1 MAKFAVN
8 YVPNNADLEAV
19 ETVAD
24 AAAADAATAIANAAT
39 ADAKA
44 VTADGKAVTADGK
57 AVTADG
63 KAVAAAAALLAGA
76 GYPLLLAPTS
86 KITGTGSEM
95 ATVVDMPSA
104 LTPTDG
110 RKVRINGIIT
120 VRVRNSGGDAGERIL
135 ALKIK
140 DLMIVRTAGAWVADV
155 TPDVTFFN
163 NCSDAS
169 PAGTVAVALSTFYAS
184 QPAHLP
190 LFGPSS
196 GNLAILHTPVS
207 SSEIGLEFDGTI
219 ADAGIDT
226 AA

>member
-8 YVPNNADLEAV
+8 FVPSEADLEAV
-19 ETVAD
+19 ETVAS
-24 AAAADAATAIANAAT
+24 AAASDATTALANAA
-39 ADAKA
+39 
-44 VTADGKAVTADGK
+44 TADGKAVTADGK

-63 KAVAAAAALLAGA
+63 KAVAAAEALLAGA

-86 KITGTGSEM
+86 KITGTGSEL
-95 ATVVDMPSA
+95 ATVVNMPSA
-104 LTPTDG
+104 LSPTNG
-110 RKVRINGIIT
+110 RKARINGIIT
-120 VRVRNSGGDAGERIL
+120 VRVRNSGADAGERIL

-140 DLMIVRTAGAWVADV
+140 DLMIVRTSGEWVADV

-169 PAGTVAVALSTFYAS
+169 PAGTVSVALSTFYAS

-196 GNLAILHTPVS
+196 GNLAILHTPVA

-219 ADAGIDT
+219 ADAGVDT
-226 AA
+226 AS

>member
-1 MAKFAVN
+1 MAKFAIN
-8 YVPNNADLEAV
+8 YVPSNADLEAV
-19 ETVAD
+19 ETVAND
-24 AAAADAATAIANAAT
+24 AAAAAAT

-63 KAVAAAAALLAGA
+63 KAVAAAAALLEGA
-76 GYPLLLAPTS
+76 GYPLVLAPTGN
-86 KITGTGSEM
+86 ITGTGSELST
-95 ATVVDMPSA
+95 TVSIPAA
-104 LTPTDG
+104 LSVTNG

-120 VRVRNSGGDAGERIL
+120 VRVRDSSADAGERIL
-135 ALKIK
+135 GIKISNMM
-140 DLMIVRTAGAWVADV
+140 LTRTAGEWVSDV
-155 TPDVTFFN
+155 SGDVSFFN

-169 PAGTVAVALSTFYAS
+169 PAGTVSVALSAFYAS

-196 GNLAILHTPVS
+196 GDLVILHTPVTAK
-207 SSEIGLEFDGTI
+207 IVGLEFDGTI
-219 ADAGIDT
+219 ADAGVDT